1 MMRYPAQAI
10 SLWLLVCCLAACS
23 RSASREEAEQWLPA
37 AGKWKLREVTVNGK
51 PVYRDGEIIEQFGEV
66 AFSRY
71 MEEVSFLPNGDFTGN
86 FKNDPKPVT
95 FKWTATDSEVTI
107 SDTVPGSGSW
117 SIPYARLQENAFE
130 MNTETTAYDPPNLTK
145 IRLRFER

>member
-1 MMRYPAQAI
+1 MRHWAQITA
-10 SLWLLVCCLAACS
+10 LLLACCFAACS

-51 PVYRDGEIIEQFGEV
+51 PVYRNGEIIEQFGEV

-71 MEEVSFLPNGDFTGN
+71 MEQVSFLPGGDFTGN

-95 FKWTATDSEVTI
+95 FKWVATDSGVVI
-107 SDTVPGSGSW
+107 SDTIPGSGSW
-117 SIPYARLQENAFE
+117 SIPYNRLEKDAFE
-130 MNTETTAYDPPNLTK
+130 MNTETTAYDPPNLTR